1 MKFLL
6 FVTSLV
12 ITYIF
17 SDMITLTSNSNLSNT
32 DLYQGLF
39 KVVIDIHS
47 VFR

>member
-1 MKFLL
+1 MKLLL

-12 ITYIF
+12 IAYIC
-17 SDMITLTSNSNLSNT
+17 SDMISLTSNSNLANT

-39 KVVIDIHS
+39 KVVIDVHS